1 MGVPTEGYAAPQP
14 PERTCWG
21 GYVHG
26 LHRAF
31 GDKGLAGGRVEKEF
45 EKKATVAYPASRKAD
60 GK

>member
-1 MGVPTEGYAAPQP
+1 ML
-14 PERTCWG
+14 G